1 MLQAQELRIK
11 LEWQEKVVA
20 LQHQVLEQSKR
31 IVQLE
36 NCSDDAVKIQMDQQA
51 KKIEYYE
58 KELAENKKI
67 HQQLEKSNQQI
78 SDLQEEKN
86 EITKDLAQKVQ
97 EGENRMK
104 IEEKLRMEI
113 ESKNRRI
120 KQLEIR
126 SPNKNQ
132 KRKKLNNSLYYSETP
147 IKATKM
153 SRF

>member
-1 MLQAQELRIK
+1 MRFI
-11 LEWQEKVVA
+11 
-20 LQHQVLEQSKR
+20 
-31 IVQLE
+31 
-36 NCSDDAVKIQMDQQA
+36 
-51 KKIEYYE
+51 
-58 KELAENKKI
+58 KKI

-97 EGENRMK
+97 ELENRLK

-132 KRKKLNNSLYYSETP
+132 KRKKLNNSDSSDEESDTVEKSPRIVSQNNLFSLYLFYYSETP